1 MNWMLAVIL
10 VCGASVFTSC
20 TSNDDNPATP
30 DLNVAEKII
39 GKWMTA
45 SVDGKNLPTNDKMV
59 YNFISTTEAYIS
71 SSFSA
76 RPDFE
81 AQWVYLSKAD
91 VVIAGNKVTITHHP
105 DEQQTVCQEFTITA
119 INDNEFTANMHVKIT
134 ANGSSLEADDVVRF
148 AKVKV
153 DYSADIIGMWEGH
166 STGAEGSEFD
176 DGENHR
182 WEYLLDGTFNY
193 FHKNDLWQISDDEYA
208 DYFVAGNLLCT
219 RWKNAGEGN
228 EEHRE
233 WWEIESIENGVMKWK
248 ALRQRE
254 DGSTYTATFE
264 MKKVDV
270 PTQAEVEQN
279 IIGRWMT
286 TQMNFQDIP
295 TNNKIVFEFES
306 LTKAYYNASLNSVPE
321 LPALWNKKT
330 ELSVAIIDNH
340 IWLTSQKDEH
350 TAFFYELI
358 IAEMSADRMGCI
370 SIHTEINDKGETV
383 TSPAF
388 FTTYEKVD
396 KDYSADIVG
405 TWEGQVTSEQDT
417 FGDGLLHRWEYKA
430 DGTYVYYVKD
440 GENWVPSTNT
450 LNEYFVSG
458 KLLCSRWINAGKENR
473 EWWEI
478 ESIENGVMKWK
489 ALRQR
494 EDGSTYTAT
503 FEMKKIELSPSD
515 YKCSRVE
522 VIYRITSP
530 KTNYTF
536 FEGKYAVKSG
546 SDVKIDKLPTF
557 TTGYHE
563 AYNVTDITTFPVE
576 EAICLHY
583 GIKDDLESYAGDYS
597 LNWEMSYTVTSYNAE
612 GYKLDSQTIS
622 DQWSENGKVQ
632 KKEDLE
638 DAVKLS
644 YSELHASVA
653 ENGMITLSKVNKM
666 HPEKSGIEW

>member
-1 MNWMLAVIL
+1 MKKFINLMLAAIL
-10 VCGASVFTSC
+10 ICGASVFTSC

-45 SVDGKNLPTNDKMV
+45 SVDGKALPTNDKMV

-81 AQWVYLSKAD
+81 AQWIYLSKAD

-105 DEQQTVCQEFTITA
+105 DEQQTVRQEFTITA

-134 ANGSSLEADDVVRF
+134 ANGNSIEADDVIRF
-148 AKVKV
+148 TKVKV
-153 DYSADIIGMWEGH
+153 DYSADILGMWEGH

-193 FHKNDLWQISDDEYA
+193 FRKNDLWQISDDEYA
-208 DYFVAGNLLCT
+208 DYFVDGNLLCT
-219 RWKNAGEGN
+219 RWKNAGEGQ
-228 EEHRE
+228 EEH
-233 WWEIESIENGVMKWK
+233 
-248 ALRQRE
+248 
-254 DGSTYTATFE
+254 
-264 MKKVDV
+264 
-270 PTQAEVEQN
+270 
-279 IIGRWMT
+279 
-286 TQMNFQDIP
+286 
-295 TNNKIVFEFES
+295 
-306 LTKAYYNASLNSVPE
+306 
-321 LPALWNKKT
+321 
-330 ELSVAIIDNH
+330 
-340 IWLTSQKDEH
+340 
-350 TAFFYELI
+350 
-358 IAEMSADRMGCI
+358 
-370 SIHTEINDKGETV
+370 
-383 TSPAF
+383 
-388 FTTYEKVD
+388 
-396 KDYSADIVG
+396 
-405 TWEGQVTSEQDT
+405 
-417 FGDGLLHRWEYKA
+417 
-430 DGTYVYYVKD
+430 
-440 GENWVPSTNT
+440 
-450 LNEYFVSG
+450 
-458 KLLCSRWINAGKENR
+458 R

-583 GIKDDLESYAGDYS
+583 GIKDGLESYAGDYS

-612 GYKLDSQTIS
+612 GYTLDSQTIS
-622 DQWSENGKVQ
+622 DRFSVNGRIQ
-632 KKEDLE
+632 EKEDLE
-638 DAVKLS
+638 MDEKMS

-653 ENGMITLSKVNKM
+653 EDGMITLSKVNKM
-666 HPEKSGIEW
+666 HPERSGIDW

>member
-1 MNWMLAVIL
+1 MKKIINWMLAATLI
-10 VCGASVFTSC
+10 CGASVFTSC
-20 TSNDDNPATP
+20 TNGNGDNPVAPVEP

-39 GKWMTA
+39 GRWMTA
-45 SVDGKNLPTNDKMV
+45 DMYGQPAVTNDKMV
-59 YNFISTTEAYIS
+59 YNFISTTQAFLS
-71 SSFSA
+71 ASFSKH
-76 RPDFE
+76 PE
-81 AQWVYLSKAD
+81 AGSPWIALEEAD
-91 VVIAGNKVTITHHP
+91 VVVNGNRVTITCHP
-105 DEQQTVCQEFTITA
+105 IQNSTSVQVFTITS
-119 INDNEFTANMHVKIT
+119 INDNELYANAKIT
-134 ANGSSLEADDVVRF
+134 VTTDGNVVLSEEGTLRL
-148 AKVKV
+148 VKV
-153 DYSADIIGMWEGH
+153 TADYSADIIGMWEGRMT
-166 STGAEGSEFD
+166 SEQSEFD

-489 ALRQR
+489 ALRQNA
-494 EDGSTYTAT
+494 DGTTFTST
-503 FEMKKIELSPSD
+503 FEMKK
-515 YKCSRVE
+515 
-522 VIYRITSP
+522 
-530 KTNYTF
+530 
-536 FEGKYAVKSG
+536 
-546 SDVKIDKLPTF
+546 
-557 TTGYHE
+557 
-563 AYNVTDITTFPVE
+563 VTE
-576 EAICLHY
+576 
-583 GIKDDLESYAGDYS
+583 
-597 LNWEMSYTVTSYNAE
+597 
-612 GYKLDSQTIS
+612 
-622 DQWSENGKVQ
+622 
-632 KKEDLE
+632 
-638 DAVKLS
+638 
-644 YSELHASVA
+644 
-653 ENGMITLSKVNKM
+653 
-666 HPEKSGIEW
+666 